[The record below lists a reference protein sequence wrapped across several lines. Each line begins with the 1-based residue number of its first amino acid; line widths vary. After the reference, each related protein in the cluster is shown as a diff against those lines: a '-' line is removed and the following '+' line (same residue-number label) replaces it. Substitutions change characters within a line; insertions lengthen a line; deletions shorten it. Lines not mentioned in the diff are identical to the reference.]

1 MIANVERRWNQSR
14 AGVRREKFRKMTN
27 VKIGEPDFRDLFIL
41 QQVVRTR
48 RTLQTSTQDEHSHA
62 VMSPENV

>member
-1 MIANVERRWNQSR
+1 
-14 AGVRREKFRKMTN
+14 MTN
-27 VKIGEPDFRDLFIL
+27 VKIGKPDFRDLFIL

-48 RTLQTSTQDEHSHA
+48 RTLQTSTQDKHSHA